1 MDKKIIDF
9 TNSYID
15 KLLSMSDDELLNLPK
30 PEGYEY
36 IDEFFDFIEKGKS
49 YEISQDKIISGGIFS
64 SNSDNIKE
72 INIDDVKEIVSNDVY
87 NNDRN
92 SLNYGHFY
100 SKDNIEKSDYKYTK
114 DFSQINKLEYKTI
127 DITVEAA

>member
-36 IDEFFDFIEKGKS
+36 LDEFFDFIEKGRTCLFSKDKNILDGIILNNN
-49 YEISQDKIISGGIFS
+49 EIKINGEFVPFG
-64 SNSDNIKE
+64 IKE
-72 INIDDVKEIVSNDVY
+72 E
-87 NNDRN
+87 
-92 SLNYGHFY
+92 
-100 SKDNIEKSDYKYTK
+100 
-114 DFSQINKLEYKTI
+114 
-127 DITVEAA
+127 